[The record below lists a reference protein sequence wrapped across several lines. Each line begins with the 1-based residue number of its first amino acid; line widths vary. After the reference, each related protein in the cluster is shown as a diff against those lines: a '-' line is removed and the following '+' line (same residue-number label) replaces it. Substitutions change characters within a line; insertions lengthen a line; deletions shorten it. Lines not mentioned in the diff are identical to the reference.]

1 MSEKISGI
9 NDILAKTGNTAV
21 NKKND
26 VSDKTSF
33 SEILNKTVEGTKPS
47 DKTANTT
54 PVNNVYEPLFTNPVQ
69 DADFNK
75 KASEYVE
82 QNVETILNG
91 LEAFSDLL
99 GKKSVEPEDIRPLA
113 GQIKTEADDMLR
125 YSEKNNIPEELK
137 SIVRQSSALAYSAME
152 KLNTYT

>member
-26 VSDKTSF
+26 ASEKTSF
-33 SEILNKTVEGTKPS
+33 SDILNKTVAGTNPAE
-47 DKTANTT
+47 KTANTT
-54 PVNNVYEPLFTNPVQ
+54 SVNSVYQPLFTNPVQ
-69 DADFNK
+69 ASGFNK
-75 KASEYVE
+75 EATQYVE
-82 QNVETILNG
+82 QNIETILNG
-91 LEAFSDLL
+91 LEAFSDLF
-99 GKKSVEPEDIRPLA
+99 GKESVEPEDIKPLA

-137 SIVRQSSALAYSAME
+137 SIVRQSSALAYSAVE
-152 KLNTYT
+152 KLNTYI